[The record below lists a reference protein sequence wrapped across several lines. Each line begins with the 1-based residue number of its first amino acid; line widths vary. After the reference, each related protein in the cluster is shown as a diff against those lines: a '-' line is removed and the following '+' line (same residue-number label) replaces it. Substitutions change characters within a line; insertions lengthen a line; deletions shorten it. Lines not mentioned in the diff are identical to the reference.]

1 MLKRKSLH
9 RDMADVNV
17 YTAKRLKDMAISLS
31 NLAQA
36 FADEIG
42 GGRQLS
48 KDDGMAAMQ
57 TAASM
62 VCGECSRCNLYSGTE
77 KEDSYYLYYL
87 LRTFE
92 QKGRIEMEDMPRLFG
107 EVCRRKDEY
116 VSQLN
121 RNLGRATMNLSW
133 KNRFL
138 ESRDAVIVQFR
149 ELSSI
154 LEEFSG
160 QMEAA
165 SDITDTFEE
174 AVKYIF
180 RRHHLKV
187 ENMLV
192 LEYENEQREAFLT
205 VRSQNGRCM
214 TARDASELVGRAMG
228 NKKWS
233 AARDS
238 KSIIT
243 RNSATFRFVEDGKY
257 RMLHG
262 VARATRDGE
271 WISGDNFT
279 FNDNLPRQVILS
291 LADGMGSGP
300 LAYEDSSK
308 VIELT
313 EQLLE
318 TGFSARAALKLVNTV
333 LLLAGTEQNPTTLDL
348 CCVDLYTGVLEA
360 MKLGAVA
367 TFIVGRDG
375 VELLEAGEVPMGIVN
390 TVEPVLLSR
399 KLWDNDR
406 IVMVSDGILEA
417 LPGEDKE
424 QTLREYLEGAEIKNP
439 QEMADELME
448 FACSF
453 ESGAGDDMTVL
464 VGGIFER

>member
-448 FACSF
+448 FVCSF